1 MMARRRCGG
10 RRAVAV
16 PTSRGRPAAAA
27 GPGRGAAGSG
37 PGGGGAAE
45 AGREGGDAGGADAVQ
60 ELVQAQVQLEL
71 DGLAGPVRE
80 APGGEQP
87 AARFFEGVVLAFGD
101 GADVFRPGFLAQA
114 VQDRGEGGGAPG
126 PQVALQAAGAPEG
139 GGQPHAAAGE
149 TLRGGAGPPRSSPP

>member
-10 RRAVAV
+10 MAA
-16 PTSRGRPAAAA
+16 GWGAAA
-27 GPGRGAAGSG
+27 GGCRAVRPVRAAGSG

-101 GADVFRPGFLAQA
+101 GAD
-114 VQDRGEGGGAPG
+114 
-126 PQVALQAAGAPEG
+126 
-139 GGQPHAAAGE
+139 
-149 TLRGGAGPPRSSPP
+149 